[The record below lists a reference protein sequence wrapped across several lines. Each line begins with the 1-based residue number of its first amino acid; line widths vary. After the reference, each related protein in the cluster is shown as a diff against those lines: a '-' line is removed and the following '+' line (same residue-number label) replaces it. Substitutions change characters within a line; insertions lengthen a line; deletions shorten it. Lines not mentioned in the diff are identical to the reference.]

1 MVVLGPADA
10 DSPPTVQPATSPAA
24 TIATTAFPTAFM
36 YCLLAVRIPLL
47 PSV

>member
-10 DSPPTVQPATSPAA
+10 DSPLTVHPATNPAA
-24 TIATTAFPTAFM
+24 SIATTAFPTAFA
-36 YCLLAVRIPLL
+36 YFLLAVRIPLL